1 MFEDHWKNILGR
13 IRGLVH
19 GSVNAE
25 EPPMKTWAFEI
36 LQMEA
41 SQKSCKASH
50 IFSGMTEKN
59 KALPPL
65 LSGSD
70 A

>member
-1 MFEDHWKNILGR
+1 
-13 IRGLVH
+13 
-19 GSVNAE
+19 
-25 EPPMKTWAFEI
+25 MKTWAFEM

-50 IFSGMTEKN
+50 ILVARLKKN
-59 KALPPL
+59 EALPSL